1 MTWRFW
7 FLNNAFCHF
16 SMTRYFF
23 YSHFLLQVRQI
34 EPKRNKY
41 RKIIIHIILLSLISG
56 YWVLVCFY
64 CAASWLALLN
74 TRNVLKN
81 IKLELI
87 QYEIISNRMHQG
99 VHLFHRLV
107 CHTWEVKKCSQTM
120 VKISKNLQMMKELM
134 NPLLILPS
142 SLMNQKMINS
152 KYSKKSNKTLGQN
165 IIINFI
171 ASKFILIACLFPVTL
186 VERTDFLK
194 LHIF

>member
-1 MTWRFW
+1 MHSVISLWTLF
-7 FLNNAFCHF
+7 FLF
-16 SMTRYFF
+16 SLFF
-23 YSHFLLQVRQI
+23 LQVRQI
-34 EPKRNKY
+34 KPKRNKY
-41 RKIIIHIILLSLISG
+41 RKIMIRIVLLSLVSG

-74 TRNVLKN
+74 ARNVLKN

-87 QYEIISNRMHQG
+87 QYEIISNRMHQD
-99 VHLFHRLV
+99 VHLFHRLM
-107 CHTWEVKKCSQTM
+107 CHTREVKKCSQTTT
-120 VKISKNLQMMKELM
+120 KISWNLQMMKELM

-142 SLMNQKMINS
+142 SLINQKMMNS

-165 IIINFI
+165 IIINLI
-171 ASKFILIACLFPVTL
+171 VSNFILIACLWLVSTL

>member
-23 YSHFLLQVRQI
+23 YSHCFFLQVRQI
-34 EPKRNKY
+34 KPKQNKH
-41 RKIIIHIILLSLISG
+41 RKIMIRIVLLSLISG

-107 CHTWEVKKCSQTM
+107 CHTWEVKKCSQTTT
-120 VKISKNLQMMKELM
+120 KISWNLQMMKELM

-142 SLMNQKMINS
+142 SLINQKMMNS
-152 KYSKKSNKTLGQN
+152 KYSKKSNKTLGQ
-165 IIINFI
+165 
-171 ASKFILIACLFPVTL
+171 K
-186 VERTDFLK
+186 
-194 LHIF
+194 HYH